1 MAGCFGWIKA
11 MLQISYGAPVMG
23 NNGVWKRGLRS
34 QIIFVLIAPDILT
47 IVQQWKRNMMKPA
60 QVVKALAAL
69 AQPTRLAIYR
79 LLVARGP
86 EGMAAG
92 QVAEKLKVSPATL
105 SFHFKTL
112 SHAGLLDSRQDGR
125 FIYYA
130 ANFTVMNGMVAYL
143 TENCCG
149 GNPDAC
155 KQAK

>member
-1 MAGCFGWIKA
+1 
-11 MLQISYGAPVMG
+11 
-23 NNGVWKRGLRS
+23 
-34 QIIFVLIAPDILT
+34 
-47 IVQQWKRNMMKPA
+47 MMKPA

-79 LLVARGP
+79 LLVERGP

-92 QVAEKLKVSPATL
+92 QVAERLKVSPATL

-112 SHAGLLDSRQDGR
+112 SHAGLLDSRPDGR
-125 FIYYA
+125 FVYYA

-149 GNPDAC
+149 GNQGLCTPVALADTAL
-155 KQAK
+155 KNSSKSSLANK

>member
-1 MAGCFGWIKA
+1 
-11 MLQISYGAPVMG
+11 
-23 NNGVWKRGLRS
+23 
-34 QIIFVLIAPDILT
+34 
-47 IVQQWKRNMMKPA
+47 MMKPA

-125 FIYYA
+125 FVYYT
-130 ANFTVMNGMVAYL
+130 ANFTVMNGMVGYL

-149 GNPDAC
+149 GDVAAC
-155 KQAK
+155 QPRTK

>member
-1 MAGCFGWIKA
+1 
-11 MLQISYGAPVMG
+11 
-23 NNGVWKRGLRS
+23 
-34 QIIFVLIAPDILT
+34 
-47 IVQQWKRNMMKPA
+47 MKPA

-130 ANFTVMNGMVAYL
+130 ANFAVMNGMVAYL

-149 GNPDAC
+149 GNPAAC
-155 KQAK
+155 KPGNK

>member
-1 MAGCFGWIKA
+1 
-11 MLQISYGAPVMG
+11 
-23 NNGVWKRGLRS
+23 
-34 QIIFVLIAPDILT
+34 
-47 IVQQWKRNMMKPA
+47 MMKPA

-92 QVAEKLKVSPATL
+92 QVAERLKVSPATL
-105 SFHFKTL
+105 SFHFRTL
-112 SHAGLLDSRQDGR
+112 NHAGLLDSRQEGR
-125 FIYYA
+125 FVYYS

-149 GNPDAC
+149 GDVAVCRPR
-155 KQAK
+155 AK